1 MATLGELATVLG
13 LVGTVTAT
21 TLPRFLTGLDDA
33 RVAGAARYVSSRLA
47 EARMDAVKRSREVAF
62 RVSAAGGQYSFAV
75 YVDGN
80 RNGVLTRDIQ
90 SGIDRQI
97 FGPEKLSYNFH
108 NVDFGVQ
115 PGTPPIASG
124 DAAPAGDPIKLG
136 AGNSASFSP
145 LGGAT
150 SGTLY
155 ITGPGGAQYAVRVF
169 GATGKIRAYRLE
181 RKTGKWLPM

>member
-1 MATLGELATVLG
+1 MATFAELATVLG

-21 TLPRFLTGLDDA
+21 TLPRLVVGLDDA

-47 EARMDAVKRSREVAF
+47 EARMDAVKRSCEVAL
-62 RVSAAGGQYSFAV
+62 RVSVAGGHYSFSV

-80 RNGVLTRDIQ
+80 HNGVLTRDIQ
-90 SGIDRQI
+90 RGIDRQVL
-97 FGPEKLSYNFH
+97 GPEKLSHNFR

-115 PGTPPIASG
+115 PGIPPIESG

-136 AGNSASFSP
+136 AGNSVSFSA
-145 LGGAT
+145 LGSAT

-155 ITGPGGAQYAVRVF
+155 ITGPSGAQYAVRVF
-169 GATGKIRAYRLE
+169 GATGKIRAYRFE
-181 RKTGKWLPM
+181 RRTGKWLPM